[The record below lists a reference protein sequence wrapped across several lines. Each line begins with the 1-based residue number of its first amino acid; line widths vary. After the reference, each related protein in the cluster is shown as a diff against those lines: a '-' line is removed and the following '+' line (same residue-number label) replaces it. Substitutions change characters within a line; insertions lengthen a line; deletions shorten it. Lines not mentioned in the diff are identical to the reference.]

1 MSLAGEERLVYNFL
15 NYRKPNNRTEREV
28 IGLLPA
34 GGRAT
39 RVAPLPC
46 SKELYPVGFHSVG
59 KEGSLRPKVVSHY
72 LLEKMRLAN
81 VKKAYIILRE
91 GKWDIPTYFGD
102 GKILDMHL
110 AYLMM
115 GLPFGVPYT
124 LDQAYPFIKD
134 ALVVLGFP
142 DAIFQPDDAFVKLL
156 EKQEESHADIVLGLF
171 PALYPHKNEMVEID
185 DKGQIRSIQIK
196 SDRTELLY
204 AWEIAIWT
212 PLFTGFMHDYL
223 SARQRIADKN
233 KIGINQ
239 DQQNELHVGDV
250 IQAAIQIDM
259 QVDSVLFK
267 EGSCLDIGT
276 PEDMMKAVKT
286 QIY

>member
-1 MSLAGEERLVYNFL
+1 M
-15 NYRKPNNRTEREV
+15 NREI

-34 GGRAT
+34 GGRAS
-39 RVAPLPC
+39 RIAPLPC

-59 KEGSLRPKVVSHY
+59 KDGSPRPKVVSHY

-81 VKKAYIILRE
+81 IKKAYIILRE

-124 LDQAYPFIKD
+124 LDQAYPFLED

-156 EKQEESHADIVLGLF
+156 EKQEGSNADIVLGLF
-171 PALYPHKNEMVEID
+171 PAMYPHKNEMVEID
-185 DKGQIRSIQIK
+185 DNGQIRSIQIK

-212 PLFTGFMHDYL
+212 PVFTGFMHDYL

-259 QVDSVLFK
+259 QIDMVLFK

-276 PEDMMKAVKT
+276 PEDMMKAIQDK
-286 QIY
+286 I